1 MLHLK
6 NVSFEFGGHY
16 LFKDI
21 DWFIKKRERIGLIG
35 KNGAGK
41 STLLKLLI
49 GNYELREGSI
59 EKQGNLK
66 IGYLSQDMISEDGS
80 QSILNH
86 AKQAFSRALHIQKE
100 LEQLYKTIET
110 VPSEDNLNRMA
121 QLQEEFDALD
131 GYNIEN
137 KTAEILEGL
146 GFQTA
151 DLDRPMSEFSG
162 GWRMRV
168 VLAKML
174 LEEPDLMLMDEPT
187 NHLDLPSIEW
197 LEEYLST
204 YPGTVVIVSH
214 DREFLNRMITKTAEL
229 SNKQLYLWEGNYDF
243 FLKAKVE
250 RDELISRQA
259 ENQKQFI
266 KDQEKFINRFKA
278 KATKAKAVQSRI
290 KMLEKLDKVEEIQED
305 KSNLNLD
312 FRVKKRSGKVVMKVE
327 DINKSFGDQ
336 LLFKDVNREIERGD
350 KIALIG
356 ANGTGKSTFLR
367 IIADHESFDGERIE
381 GHNILPSFYAQHQL
395 ESLHLDNE
403 ILSELQHEAPQK
415 LETELRTLLGCFLF
429 TGDDV
434 FKKIKVLSGGEKA
447 RVSLAKTL
455 ISEANFLLLDEPT
468 NHLDIDSIE
477 ILIDALKRYEGTLI
491 FVSHNRYF
499 IEKLANK
506 VWWIENNDV
515 REYPG
520 TYREY
525 LHKKQQEAEK
535 AKAAALQAEKK
546 AAQAKKAEATEQN
559 AKKTADK
566 KNWKVRDVA
575 QQQLKILKRDLKKK
589 EEELAKLHQQRKGVE
604 SELAAAA
611 DPHNVD
617 FEKLGSRY
625 KALSEH
631 ITELE
636 EACDALLEEIIRLED

>member
-6 NVSFEFGGHY
+6 NVSFEFGGNY

-66 IGYLSQDMISEDGS
+66 IGYLSQDMISEDGN
-80 QSILNH
+80 QTILNH
-86 AKQAFSRALHIQKE
+86 AKQAFARALHIQEE
-100 LEQLYKTIET
+100 LEQLYTTIET
-110 VPSEDNLNRMA
+110 DASEENINRMA

-146 GFQTA
+146 GFSTA
-151 DLDRPMSEFSG
+151 DLQRPMSEFSG

-327 DINKSFGDQ
+327 DIHKSFGDQ
-336 LLFKDVNREIERGD
+336 LLFNQVNREIQRGD

-367 IIADHESFDGERIE
+367 IIADHESFEGERIE
-381 GHNILPSFYAQHQL
+381 GHNIMPSFYAQHQL

-403 ILSELQHEAPQK
+403 ILSELQHEAPHK
-415 LETELRTLLGCFLF
+415 LETELRNLLGCFLF

-525 LHKKQQEAEK
+525 LHKKQLEAEK

-546 AAQAKKAEATEQN
+546 KEKAKENQTE
-559 AKKTADK
+559 KKSNDK
-566 KNWKVRDVA
+566 KNWKVRDEA
-575 QQQLKILKRDLKKK
+575 AQQLKKLKRDLEKK
-589 EEELAKLHQQRKGVE
+589 EEELEKLQQQRKGVE
-604 SELAAAA
+604 TELAAVE

-617 FEKLGSRY
+617 FEKLGSRH
-625 KALSEH
+625 KALTEH
-631 ITELE
+631 IAELE